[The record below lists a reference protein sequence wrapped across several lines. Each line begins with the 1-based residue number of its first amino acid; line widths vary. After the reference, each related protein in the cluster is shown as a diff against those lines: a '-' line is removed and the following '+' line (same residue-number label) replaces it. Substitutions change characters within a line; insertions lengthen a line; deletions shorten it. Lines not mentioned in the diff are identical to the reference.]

1 MKAGGGV
8 GNDGRQEEVW
18 VMKAGGV
25 GNEGRR
31 RWSSDASS
39 FETRSKYIYI
49 FKQIRSDNLENIKI
63 RTKLTWS
70 EYGWMPVA
78 TDVSITEATRRDRT

>member
-39 FETRSKYIYI
+39 FETRSKFFFFLNKYEVII
-49 FKQIRSDNLENIKI
+49 
-63 RTKLTWS
+63 
-70 EYGWMPVA
+70 
-78 TDVSITEATRRDRT
+78 